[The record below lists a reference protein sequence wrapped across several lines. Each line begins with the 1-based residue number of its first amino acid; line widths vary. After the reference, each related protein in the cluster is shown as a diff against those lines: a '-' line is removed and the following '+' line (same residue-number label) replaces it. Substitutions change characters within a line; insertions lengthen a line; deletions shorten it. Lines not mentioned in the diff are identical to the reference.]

1 MELEQQGQV
10 DSRAEVRNDVKHD
23 SGEKQPMIAYS
34 LCLSKADVVVLS
46 VHQVILVENRMFRWH
61 GVSSVRHLHDQLTQR
76 LTSCGQDDRQ
86 DQEVHRYDQLT
97 SSNEPNRSRGF

>member
-10 DSRAEVRNDVKHD
+10 DSRAEGGNGVKYK
-23 SGEKQPMIAYS
+23 SGEKQRVVAYS

-61 GVSSVRHLHDQLTQR
+61 DASSIRHLLGQLTRR
-76 LTSCGQDDRQ
+76 LTSCGHDHRRDQGEHKYDR
-86 DQEVHRYDQLT
+86 LT
-97 SSNEPNRSRGF
+97 SSN

>member
-1 MELEQQGQV
+1 MELEQQEQA
-10 DSRAEVRNDVKHD
+10 DSRAEVGNVVKHD
-23 SGEKQPMIAYS
+23 SGEKQPMTYS
-34 LCLSKADVVVLS
+34 FCLSEANVVVLS